1 MEYPITPMLAVGGVI
16 REQGRFLLVKRSN
29 PPSQGQWSI
38 PGGRVELGETLAQAV
53 ERELLEETGLKVRCG
68 DPITH
73 VEVINHDFV
82 GRVRFHYLI
91 LDFWAEWLSGS
102 PRAGGDVLQVGWF
115 SRQDLDQAGI
125 STTTRDLVLSL
136 L

>member
-1 MEYPITPMLAVGGVI
+1 MKYPIEPMLAVGGVV
-16 REQGRFLLVKRSN
+16 REQGRVLLVKRAN
-29 PPSQGQWSI
+29 PPSMGQWSI